1 MIFCKHSLTLL
12 WYVVLQLVPTRH
24 FYYDNNP
31 FLLRSYVSH
40 LKQCCFLPLATAEG
54 GPKRDKTCSV
64 FAMPTFFTEMN
75 FFAYIII
82 IIINL
87 AGNTFFVSRLLEEK
101 ISSKNTMVVDSGKL
115 LSLLN
120 LVNSNIPYSVCSWSS

>member
-1 MIFCKHSLTLL
+1 
-12 WYVVLQLVPTRH
+12 
-24 FYYDNNP
+24 
-31 FLLRSYVSH
+31 
-40 LKQCCFLPLATAEG
+40 
-54 GPKRDKTCSV
+54 
-64 FAMPTFFTEMN
+64 MPTFFTEMN

-115 LSLLN
+115 SIEFVELG
-120 LVNSNIPYSVCSWSS
+120 